1 MSPIRRL
8 AVASLCVVCAL
19 AAVATAAAPPAQKSP
34 DAADSD
40 QDGLSDA
47 LEQALLLRFAPSFEI
62 DPEDCAGRPAL
73 FVPGRANPTPE
84 SEDGTI
90 YGEATPREVAG
101 RSAPLVE
108 LRYFHL
114 WRSDC
119 GRMSHRLD
127 AEHVSVLVQ
136 EGDEVESPQR
146 WNAVYWY
153 AAAHEDTACD
163 ASQIT
168 RAKTLGAEQSGA
180 TVWISRGKHASFL
193 NRDLCARGCGGDDCR
208 HDQTL
213 AVPRIVNLGEAASPM
228 NGSVWSA
235 SAQWPLAAKLERSDF
250 SPESVARLE
259 RLPDSDIA
267 WVYPSKRPEQAAI
280 AAGISTAD
288 ALEMS
293 NRKTDTAISL
303 AEDKTGN
310 ALATTHAKV
319 KRSLRNSA
327 RNVWIFLSGGGAKK
341 APGGASDQ
349 AGKP

>member
-1 MSPIRRL
+1 MSPIRRF
-8 AVASLCVVCAL
+8 AAASLCAVCVL
-19 AAVATAAAPPAQKSP
+19 AAVATAAASPAQKRL
-34 DAADSD
+34 ADSD

-47 LEQALLLRFAPSFEI
+47 LEQALLVRFVPSFEI
-62 DPEDCAGRPAL
+62 DPEDCAGQPAL
-73 FVPGRANPTPE
+73 FAPGRANPTPE

-90 YGEATPREVAG
+90 YGEATPRIFAG
-101 RSAPLVE
+101 KSAPLVE

-127 AEHVSVLVQ
+127 AEHVSVLAQKESAV
-136 EGDEVESPQR
+136 EGAEGWR
-146 WNAVYWY
+146 AVYWY

-168 RAKTLGAEQSGA
+168 RAKTLRAENGGA

-193 NRDLCARGCGGDDCR
+193 NRDLCSRGCGGDDCR

-213 AVPRIVNLGEAASPM
+213 AVPRIVNLGEAANPM

-235 SAQWPLAAKLERSDF
+235 SAEWPLAAKLERSDF
-250 SPESVARLE
+250 SPESLARLE

-280 AAGISTAD
+280 AAGNSTAD

-327 RNVWIFLSGGGAKK
+327 RNVWNFLSGGGAKK
-341 APGGASDQ
+341 VPGGGSGQ